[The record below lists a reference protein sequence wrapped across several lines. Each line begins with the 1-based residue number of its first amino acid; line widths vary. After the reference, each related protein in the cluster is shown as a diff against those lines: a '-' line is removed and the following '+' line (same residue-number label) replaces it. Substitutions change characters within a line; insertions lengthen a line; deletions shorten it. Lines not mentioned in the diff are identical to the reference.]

1 MGVFACNWP
10 DHKELFRFRCEAEAH
25 ITRIHYRNGR
35 LNAAKLAEMEA
46 KRQSTRPV
54 TSTAEAYAEV
64 MAHVYSFLEP
74 PPSPPGRENRGGGF
88 GGAFGGGG
96 GDPGGNSLLQQ
107 QQQQQEVAPPPIC
120 TYRSQAEFEAACRH
134 FPPPISQEEATR
146 MVLSTPKLGRG
157 ANGAG
162 GAFMFACRWPACRK
176 KCRFSWNLRTHVRTK
191 HLKLPKTKVLMQAVG
206 LDVEA
211 IDEFESKY
219 IHVYTEEEDE
229 QDEDEGQGQGKEVDG
244 GGPGPAPMQWTA
256 EVTSH

>member
-64 MAHVYSFLEP
+64 MSHVYSFLEP
-74 PPSPPGRENRGGGF
+74 PPSPLGRENGGRG

-96 GDPGGNSLLQQ
+96 GDPGGNSLF

-134 FPPPISQEEATR
+134 FPPPISLEEATR

-191 HLKLPKTKVLMQAVG
+191 HLRLPKTKVLMQAVG

-229 QDEDEGQGQGKEVDG
+229 QDEGQGQGKEVDG
-244 GGPGPAPMQWTA
+244 SGPGPAPMQWTA